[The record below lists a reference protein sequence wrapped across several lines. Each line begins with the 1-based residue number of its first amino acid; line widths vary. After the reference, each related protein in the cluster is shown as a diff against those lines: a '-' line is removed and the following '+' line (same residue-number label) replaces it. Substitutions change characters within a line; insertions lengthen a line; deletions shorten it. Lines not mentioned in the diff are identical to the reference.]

1 MDQPYCLQRA
11 RFYGSYSME
20 TSQVSAQDAT
30 NRCASPL
37 HADLD
42 LQPNFPKPL
51 LPPMNKST
59 LHEMFRCETKI
70 QIPRSIWLPAL
81 LRWALVLAVLIVPQ
95 AGRALEWHATVG
107 AQGNDKG
114 RQALAFL
121 PNEIWIHAGDSIT
134 WTFDVDEVHT
144 VTFIPDSEPR
154 PFFQTITGSP
164 SGSQFPDPT
173 KPETTVVSSP
183 GQLPDIPGTTDPAL
197 VKGVPPVTF
206 TVNFPTAGNFK
217 QVCLF
222 HQNMTGVVHVLS
234 ADAPLPHNQDFYDR
248 EAADQRR
255 DLLSDRD
262 GRSVAACGEC
272 AAHDSLKAR
281 VVTAGTGEISATAG
295 GTQTLAVMRFL
306 ADQISIRA
314 GDTVEWT
321 NQNPVEP
328 HTVTFGTVPFVLG
341 LSPFPEDL
349 TKHPDPDGA
358 LHAVIN
364 SNADNVSSG
373 IIAAAAQDPGSGM
386 GSQTPLGPTRFRAT
400 FPNPGVFHYLCLL
413 HDGLGMK
420 GTVMVFPKVPPR

>member
-1 MDQPYCLQRA
+1 MPRTVHNRA
-11 RFYGSYSME
+11 TIGVADRTDVSGRVTADEVNLDRFHNRFRK
-20 TSQVSAQDAT
+20 VCALVAAT
-30 NRCASPL
+30 L
-37 HADLD
+37 
-42 LQPNFPKPL
+42 
-51 LPPMNKST
+51 
-59 LHEMFRCETKI
+59 
-70 QIPRSIWLPAL
+70 IPSS
-81 LRWALVLAVLIVPQ
+81 LRWMFLFAVLIVPQ
-95 AGRALEWHATVG
+95 VLWAAPSAPATPQPTPQTWFATVG
-107 AQGNDKG
+107 AQSNDKG

-144 VTFIPDSEPR
+144 VTFIPDTEPR
-154 PFFQTITGSP
+154 PSFQTITGSP
-164 SGSQFPDPT
+164 SGSQFPDP
-173 KPETTVVSSP
+173 KLPETTVVSSP
-183 GQLPDIPGTTDPAL
+183 GQLTDIPGTTNPAL

-222 HQNMTGVVHVLS
+222 HQNMTGVVHVL
-234 ADAPLPHNQDFYDR
+234 DENAPLPYNQDFYDR
-248 EAADQRR
+248 QAADQRR

-306 ADQISIRA
+306 KDSIRIRA

-328 HTVTFGTVPFVLG
+328 HTVTFGMVSFVMG
-341 LSPFPEDL
+341 VSPFPPNLPMDA
-349 TKHPDPDGA
+349 DGA
-358 LHAVIN
+358 LHATIT
-364 SNADNVSSG
+364 SPADKVSSG
-373 IIAAAAQDPGSGM
+373 IIAAAAQDPNSM
-386 GSQTPLGPTRFRAT
+386 GNQTPLGLTRFRAT
-400 FPNPGVFHYLCLL
+400 FPKPGTFPYVCLL

-420 GTVMVFPKVPPR
+420 GVVMVFP